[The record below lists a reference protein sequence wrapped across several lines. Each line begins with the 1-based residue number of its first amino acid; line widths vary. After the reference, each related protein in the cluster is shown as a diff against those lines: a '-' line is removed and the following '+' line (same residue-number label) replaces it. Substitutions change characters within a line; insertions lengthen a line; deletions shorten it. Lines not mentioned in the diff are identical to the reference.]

1 MDKFILKFSLLLFLG
16 ITLPLVCTAQDIS
29 TDNYKWLQGEWRN
42 TIYGDILEID
52 AEGLQF
58 LKNGLVFD
66 VEEMPDEKPE
76 TIEDLI
82 GSILNSGKVPY
93 QFGYFQDTLSGASY
107 FSILFDY
114 RANTYPFE
122 MEKTWLGLDAEN
134 NLVFYLN
141 QNGDK
146 VFLNKFSDLTFE
158 ERLASELKEKQE
170 RLSAMIDSNQFAWL
184 HGQWNLD
191 FMFNRV
197 VNIDNDSIKIEEKEY
212 DEATGRYEVGRTE
225 KQPVNLQYKINDFT
239 HEVELALMLMPYEI
253 FVDKTNESIYSYYD
267 FDQRIGFEKVS
278 EFTEQ
283 EQLAIAQKEE
293 AEKQA
298 IAQKEEAERQ
308 AAYRKSQIIKYSIW
322 AGIGI
327 AGIVLLLLLIRWI
340 KKMMPKIKA
349 STTKAS
355 DKAKEKAK
363 EISEK
368 AKESKDKLIDKSK
381 ELMEKGKAAGEQ
393 SIDRIKTAVEEK
405 GDGSIGK
412 KSFTPWLISLFG
424 VYSIIFF
431 DIYIG
436 LLLLIPAIIYLILRK
451 VNPDKAERLVNTI
464 KNKLQPIT
472 SKPML
477 KHGLVALLMGIVVL
491 RTLGIIPGW
500 FIIGLSVVFL
510 ALTKFA
516 PAFAKKIDNGCAGIS
531 DKLKLKKIW
540 QNNWVKVAVFVLLLL
555 VPILGV
561 RPGQSVYSIAQSE
574 NTSNTFIQKGRNSK
588 SSNQAHSNGIKTT
601 TFSYQ
606 SDIMA
611 YLRSHKF
618 VASNGN
624 YLTFSNSWITN
635 EKAKRTGVTQY
646 EILKWDSKTALVN
659 AHTPYGTP
667 PITIYVYAA
676 EGHIIIDDTMYFAK

>member
-1 MDKFILKFSLLLFLG
+1 MDKFILKFSLLLFLS

-293 AEKQA
+293 AE
-298 IAQKEEAERQ
+298 RQ

-381 ELMEKGKAAGEQ
+381 ELMEKGKAA
-393 SIDRIKTAVEEK
+393 S
-405 GDGSIGK
+405 
-412 KSFTPWLISLFG
+412 
-424 VYSIIFF
+424 
-431 DIYIG
+431 
-436 LLLLIPAIIYLILRK
+436 
-451 VNPDKAERLVNTI
+451 
-464 KNKLQPIT
+464 
-472 SKPML
+472 
-477 KHGLVALLMGIVVL
+477 
-491 RTLGIIPGW
+491 
-500 FIIGLSVVFL
+500 
-510 ALTKFA
+510 
-516 PAFAKKIDNGCAGIS
+516 
-531 DKLKLKKIW
+531 
-540 QNNWVKVAVFVLLLL
+540 
-555 VPILGV
+555 
-561 RPGQSVYSIAQSE
+561 
-574 NTSNTFIQKGRNSK
+574 
-588 SSNQAHSNGIKTT
+588 
-601 TFSYQ
+601 
-606 SDIMA
+606 
-611 YLRSHKF
+611 
-618 VASNGN
+618 
-624 YLTFSNSWITN
+624 
-635 EKAKRTGVTQY
+635 
-646 EILKWDSKTALVN
+646 
-659 AHTPYGTP
+659 
-667 PITIYVYAA
+667 
-676 EGHIIIDDTMYFAK
+676 